1 MEIKGKS
8 FFTWITVYI
17 FSCVLFFNFMPRE
30 YFNITKNFMISAGSG
45 IAVLIFY
52 LTYRKNSFMK
62 KYYLALLATG
72 VFYLAGNFLW
82 LILNVTLEEKGGFF
96 GNIPLFIAA
105 KVSLAFAVYFLM
117 ESSLKKWDG
126 IKIFLDGF
134 ILGLMLFYVAWAII
148 YNNIVTYLLFDN
160 FQGLEKLYFLSSLVI
175 NFLMFFGLVIF
186 YLFNKSYLKIKNNVV
201 EAWGFF
207 LWFVA
212 DLSLLYLQLY
222 RNYEPIH
229 IVNIIWVVSLLFLA
243 ASALI
248 PKEESKIVDT
258 LEELGIYR
266 SRNIAF
272 NCLITFLGIVLLIMA
287 PVTFL
292 VILPIIIFRII
303 FSKYVRVSRYNVVLV
318 ENANLDPL
326 TKLFNRKKFSE
337 EMKKIF
343 KNPEKTGV
351 MMILQI
357 NRFKYINNFYG
368 YLLGDRIL
376 IEMGERI
383 RGLMNEDIISAKWN
397 GDELILYIKNIR
409 EREEAHHKCREILE
423 ALKRPFQ
430 YKTEEIAC
438 SINIGAALC
447 PEDSLELE
455 ELIKFA
461 DSSLIRACRE
471 GKNKIFLFQKNIGLE
486 EEYRE
491 L

>member
-1 MEIKGKS
+1 M
-8 FFTWITVYI
+8 FFSV
-17 FSCVLFFNFMPRE
+17 VPKE
-30 YFNITKNFMISAGSG
+30 YFGITKNFMISIGSG

-52 LTYRKNSFMK
+52 HTYKKNSFMK

-72 VFYLAGNFLW
+72 FFYLVGNFLW
-82 LILNVTLEEKGGFF
+82 LIFNVTLEEKGGFF

-160 FQGLEKLYFLSSLVI
+160 FQSTEKLYFLSSLVI

-186 YLFNKSYLKIKNNVV
+186 YLFNKSYLKIKNNIL
-201 EAWGFF
+201 EACGFL
-207 LWFVA
+207 LWFIA

-222 RNYEPIH
+222 RDYEPIH
-229 IVNIIWVVSLLFLA
+229 IVNAIWMISLLFLA
-243 ASALI
+243 LSALT
-248 PKEESKIVDT
+248 PKKENQIVDT
-258 LEELGIYR
+258 LEELGLYN
-266 SRNIAF
+266 SKNIAF
-272 NCLITFLGIVLLIMA
+272 NCLIVFLGIVLFIMA
-287 PVTFL
+287 PITFL
-292 VILPIIIFRII
+292 VILPILIFRII
-303 FSKYVRVSRYNVVLV
+303 FSKYVRVSRYNVILI

-326 TKLFNRKKFSE
+326 TKLFNRKKFTE

-343 KNPEKTGV
+343 KNPEKRGV

-368 YLLGDRIL
+368 YLLGDKVL
-376 IEMGERI
+376 MEMGERI
-383 RGLMNEDIISAKWN
+383 RGILDEDIISAKWN
-397 GDELILYIKNIR
+397 GDELILYIKNISNR
-409 EREEAHHKCREILE
+409 DEAYLKCKEILDL
-423 ALKRPFQ
+423 LKKPFQ
-430 YKTEEIAC
+430 YKTQEITC
-438 SINIGAALC
+438 SINIGGALC
-447 PEDSLELE
+447 PEDSIELE
-455 ELIKFA
+455 ELIKLA